1 MYTWGY
7 LKDAILAK
15 LDLDE
20 TEASVQNLINRFP
33 IYANEAMTQ
42 ICSTIKPKKMFATF
56 EVEVGAENSIF
67 TMPDDFIGFN
77 DDVPI
82 GTYADEFHDTHAEGE
97 IHSDVFC
104 YVGYNQVR
112 FFYPGRYV
120 IPYDARWIT
129 FTKNIPDQ
137 AKLQVPDDILDC
149 IPSYVVSQ
157 CYKIDDE
164 YKSSVFRNEYEMF
177 LARIN
182 DTDYRNTRTIKIK
195 GGW

>member
-7 LKDAILAK
+7 IKDATLAK

-42 ICSTIKPKKMFATF
+42 ICSAIKPKKSFAEF
-56 EVEVGAENSIF
+56 NVDSADSIF

-77 DDVPI
+77 DDVPT
-82 GTYADEFHDTHAEGE
+82 GTYRDEFADIHANGE
-97 IHSDVFC
+97 IHGDVFR
-104 YVGYNQVR
+104 YVGYNQVQ
-112 FFYPGRYV
+112 FFYPGAYI

-137 AKLQVPDDILDC
+137 AKLQIPEDILDC
-149 IPSYVVSQ
+149 IPSYIASQ

-164 YKSSVFRNEYEMF
+164 CKSSVFRNEYEMF
-177 LARIN
+177 LARI
-182 DTDYRNTRTIKIK
+182 DVTDYRNTRTIKIK

>member
-7 LKDAILAK
+7 IKDATLAK

-42 ICSTIKPKKMFATF
+42 ICSAIKPKKSFAEF
-56 EVEVGAENSIF
+56 NVDSADSIF
-67 TMPDDFIGFN
+67 TMPEDFIGFN
-77 DDVPI
+77 DDVPT
-82 GTYADEFHDTHAEGE
+82 GTYRDEFANTHANGE
-97 IHSDVFC
+97 IHSDVFR
-104 YVGYNQVR
+104 YVGYNQVQ
-112 FFYPGRYV
+112 FFYPGAYV

-129 FTKNIPDQ
+129 FTKDMSDQ
-137 AKLQVPDDILDC
+137 TKLQIPEDVLDC
-149 IPSYVVSQ
+149 IPSYITSQ
-157 CYKIDDE
+157 WYKIDDE

-177 LARIN
+177 LARI
-182 DTDYRNTRTIKIK
+182 DITDYRNTRTIKIK